1 MQVIHV
7 FMMLMLI
14 LLIMFVA
21 IAESHR
27 REQEIKSRQRLK
39 RYQIK
44 FYYKDDYIVKEDELQ
59 VCYVTFLRAYNV
71 EDLKRKFKKSWGKA
85 AIIRSITRINL

>member
-14 LLIMFVA
+14 LLIMFVT

-27 REQEIKSRQRLK
+27 REHELKSRQRLK

-44 FYYKDDYIVKEDELQ
+44 FYYKDDKYIEDELQ